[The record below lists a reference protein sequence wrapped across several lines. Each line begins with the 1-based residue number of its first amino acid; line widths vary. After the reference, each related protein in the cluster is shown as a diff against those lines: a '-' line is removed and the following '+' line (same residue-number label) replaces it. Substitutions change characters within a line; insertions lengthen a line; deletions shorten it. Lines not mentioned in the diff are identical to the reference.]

1 MSEYLEEEEQIA
13 RLRSWWSEYGV
24 TVIVAVVLSVA
35 AIVGWRWYESYT
47 ENKAHE
53 GANAYATYQAAQ
65 GSEKEA
71 AGYQIAENFPGSA
84 YHIFVLF
91 ERAQSAVEAG
101 DLLAAD
107 ALLTT
112 AVEEADAA
120 LLRDLAKIRLAK
132 VQRGLDRS
140 DEALATLDAIGNTGY
155 SSWALEAKGDIYVS
169 RGELEMAYQAY
180 SAAIDALAPGEQRP
194 ILAMKHKNVAPFE
207 GEYVE
212 FTDTL
217 EAALQDAQSTLS
229 ANQAQGSEQAQ
240 PEAAESAA
248 ATDTALEDEPS
259 TDEND

>member
-35 AIVGWRWYESYT
+35 AIVGWRWYDSYT
-47 ENKAHE
+47 ETKAHE
-53 GANAYATYQAAQ
+53 GADAYATYQAAQ

-71 AGYQIAENFPGSA
+71 AADNILENFSGSA
-84 YHIFVLF
+84 YHVFVLF
-91 ERAQSAVEAG
+91 DRAQSAVEEG
-101 DLLAAD
+101 DLMAAE

-112 AVEEADAA
+112 AVDEADAA

-132 VQRGLDRS
+132 VQRGLDRT
-140 DEALATLDAIGNTGY
+140 DEALATLDAIGNAGY

-194 ILAMKHKNVAPFE
+194 ILAMKQKNVAPFE
-207 GEYVE
+207 GQYVE

-229 ANQAQGSEQAQ
+229 APAAEGSEQAQ
-240 PEAAESAA
+240 PEVAESES
-248 ATDTALEDEPS
+248 LSEDESS